1 MRLGYMF
8 TSLSPLVR
16 QSTGYPHRLSRLFRS
31 SSNASVDSSNTGTI
45 AACTRCPLRQCS
57 HTTPVSSVRLCSKS
71 RKYPMSLPAFCS
83 ARFAVSI
90 PIGDSSS
97 SFRLCIFSWQA
108 LHKLTRFH
116 GSYCNSGKVSRGI
129 AWCTIVACAFLP
141 YLLHSWH
148 LYPSLRRITPR
159 RCSHLC
165 PL

>member
-8 TSLSPLVR
+8 TSLSQSVH
-16 QSTGYPHRLSRLFRS
+16 QSTVYPPLPFRLFRS
-31 SSNASVDSSNTGTI
+31 SSISSSDSSNTETI
-45 AACTRCPLRQCS
+45 ASGIHCHLHQCS

-71 RKYPMSLPAFCS
+71 RKYPMSFPAFCS
-83 ARFAVSI
+83 ALFAVSI

-97 SFRLCIFSWQA
+97 LFRLCIFSWQA

-129 AWCTIVACAFLP
+129 AWCTMVACVFLP

-148 LYPSLRRITPR
+148 LYPSLRSITPR
-159 RCSHLC
+159 KCSHLC